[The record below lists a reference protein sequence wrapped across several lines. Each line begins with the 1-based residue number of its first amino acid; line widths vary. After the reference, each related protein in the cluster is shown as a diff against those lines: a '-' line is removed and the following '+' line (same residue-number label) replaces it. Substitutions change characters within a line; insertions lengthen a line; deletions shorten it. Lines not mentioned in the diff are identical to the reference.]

1 MFANEQI
8 PKFKDTKSQWQ
19 TIGKML
25 EQIISDSDQQFM
37 IYNYMKAIQ
46 KPQAFTYISFNV
58 HMYKLYMNEC
68 IYQVHKCVLSKLKD
82 TKSNEQSTE
91 KMLE

>member
-1 MFANEQI
+1 
-8 PKFKDTKSQWQ
+8 
-19 TIGKML
+19 ML
-25 EQIISDSDQQFM
+25 EQIISDSD
-37 IYNYMKAIQ
+37 MKAIQ

>member
-1 MFANEQI
+1 
-8 PKFKDTKSQWQ
+8 
-19 TIGKML
+19 
-25 EQIISDSDQQFM
+25 
-37 IYNYMKAIQ
+37 MKAIQ